1 MGCQYIDCRL
11 IYRLSTLSILL
22 TCHLLT
28 CRKTVNIFL
37 SPLFNSLMT
46 PQAILLKWLE
56 ACLNGVCTIFLIRFF
71 LIGKTSQMF
80 NICYVF
86 PNCIFSDFV
95 MFFLILLGFS

>member
-1 MGCQYIDCRL
+1 MFSPTEPRRMSRCYERNVFPVT
-11 IYRLSTLSILL
+11 RSLL
-22 TCHLLT
+22 VWLALTSDIAYVTC
-28 CRKTVNIFL
+28 
-37 SPLFNSLMT
+37 
-46 PQAILLKWLE
+46 
-56 ACLNGVCTIFLIRFF
+56 GVCTIFLIRFF